1 MKILAVSDV
10 ESRYYY
16 DFYTPGKLDAFDLI
30 ISCGDL
36 PREYLEFLVTMAHC
50 PLLYVHGNH
59 DESFDEHPPEGCICI
74 EDTVFVYEGVR
85 ILGLGGSHRYRSG
98 THQYSEREMAWR
110 ILRLGHA
117 LHRHKG
123 FDILVTHA
131 PARGINDFDSAA
143 HRGFA
148 CFLKLLERWHP
159 RYFLH
164 GHIHKNYG
172 VQIPQRTQHG
182 ETTIINAFDH
192 CEITLH
198 DYNQETTED
207 ALTNHPK

>member
-1 MKILAVSDV
+1 MKILVVSDV
-10 ESRYYY
+10 ESRSYY

-59 DESFDEHPPEGCICI
+59 DESYDKQPPEGCICI
-74 EDTVFVYEGVR
+74 EDTLYVYDGLR
-85 ILGLGGSHRYRSG
+85 ILGLGGSGRYRKGS
-98 THQYSEREMAWR
+98 HQYTEREMEWR
-110 ILRLGHA
+110 ILRLGRA
-117 LHRHKG
+117 LRKSGG

-131 PARGINDFDSAA
+131 PARGIHDFDTPA

-148 CFLKLLERWHP
+148 CFLKLLDRWKPRWH
-159 RYFLH
+159 LH

-172 VQIPQRTQHG
+172 MDIPREDICG
-182 ETTIINAFDH
+182 ETTVINAFDH
-192 CEITLH
+192 YVLEI
-198 DYNQETTED
+198 
-207 ALTNHPK
+207 

>member
-16 DFYTPGKLDAFDLI
+16 DHYTPGRLDEFDLI

-59 DESFDEHPPEGCICI
+59 DESYDERPPEGCICI
-74 EDTVFVYEGVR
+74 EDTIYVYQGVR
-85 ILGLGGSHRYRSG
+85 ILGLGGSCRYRKGS
-98 THQYSEREMAWR
+98 HQYTEGQMVWR
-110 ILRLGHA
+110 IRRLWRS
-117 LHRHKG
+117 LHKNEG

-131 PARGINDFDSAA
+131 PARGIHDFDTPA

-148 CFLKLLERWHP
+148 CFLDLLDRWNP
-159 RYFLH
+159 RFHLH

-172 VQIPQRTQHG
+172 VNVPRESTYN
-182 ETTIINAFDH
+182 ETTVINAFDH
-192 CEITLH
+192 YTLEI
-198 DYNQETTED
+198 
-207 ALTNHPK
+207 